1 MKETR
6 AAPDVFSAFSLRL
19 NQRVSSRRWRLRG
32 SLLFTISFLLL
43 LFPIP
48 PSPSD
53 ALSLRPRCSV
63 VYELTHLAAVSL
75 RGNVN
80 QSFMLADSIE
90 TSCPC
95 CCTVRCFG
103 PAGFVSELI
112 YYDPIIIV
120 LPAPS
125 KSLTLVSC
133 FYKRFNHYEL
143 ASTISRKINVHR
155 NQWLL
160 SLNRKLTK
168 SISPVVVRQFDYNP
182 IVNQRT
188 TRHTR
193 LVNEEKSICVSNETS
208 LQILRT

>member
-6 AAPDVFSAFSLRL
+6 AAPDVFSAFSLRP

-32 SLLFTISFLLL
+32 SLLFTISFLLS
-43 LFPIP
+43 LFSVP
-48 PSPSD
+48 PSPCD

-63 VYELTHLAAVSL
+63 VYEPTHLAAVSL
-75 RGNVN
+75 RANVN

-133 FYKRFNHYEL
+133 FCKRFDHYEFT
-143 ASTISRKINVHR
+143 STILQRIDARRNRTRLSMAPFAKSQLSKIDF
-155 NQWLL
+155 
-160 SLNRKLTK
+160 T
-168 SISPVVVRQFDYNP
+168 DYNS
-182 IVNQRT
+182 ILSQRT
-188 TRHTR
+188 ARHTR
-193 LVNEEKSICVSNETS
+193 QQVRSMLW
-208 LQILRT
+208 ILNALGLY

>member
-43 LFPIP
+43 LFSIP

-193 LVNEEKSICVSNETS
+193 LVNEEKSICVSNEIS

>member
-6 AAPDVFSAFSLRL
+6 AAPDVFSAFSLRP

-43 LFPIP
+43 LFSIPP

-80 QSFMLADSIE
+80 QSFMPADSIE

-133 FYKRFNHYEL
+133 FYKRFEL
-143 ASTISRKINVHR
+143 ASTILHRINVHR
-155 NQWLL
+155 N
-160 SLNRKLTK
+160 R
-168 SISPVVVRQFDYNP
+168 
-182 IVNQRT
+182 
-188 TRHTR
+188 TR
-193 LVNEEKSICVSNETS
+193 LSMAPFAKSKVS
-208 LQILRT
+208 QIDFIRSCMTIRVTIRL